1 MLNGQC
7 LMLGVFLS
15 RSSYRIL
22 KRLTYR
28 LLRLPHNVNCK
39 LQLVNYSQ
47 EFAELTWPN
56 LRPIYFGQ
64 LTKTYANFS
73 FTNVSILITDAI
85 THKYHRLQK
94 PRDYLVHI

>member
-1 MLNGQC
+1 M
-7 LMLGVFLS
+7 
-15 RSSYRIL
+15 
-22 KRLTYR
+22 
-28 LLRLPHNVNCK
+28 
-39 LQLVNYSQ
+39 

-73 FTNVSILITDAI
+73 FTKVSILITDAI